1 MTSAGRDGPAMR
13 MTPPCGRSRPGA
25 VTAKRRGGGT
35 AQGESRISPGGPGW
49 DEAAIERVVG
59 EEPTPE
65 FAAQVAEEYQR
76 LLDRLGD
83 DTLRRVAVWKME
95 GLTNGE
101 VAGKLG
107 CSRRTVARKLETI
120 RIIWNGESAP

>member
-1 MTSAGRDGPAMR
+1 MS
-13 MTPPCGRSRPGA
+13 SGA
-25 VTAKRRGGGT
+25 
-35 AQGESRISPGGPGW
+35 SSW
-49 DEAAIERVVG
+49 DEAALEQVVG

-83 DTLRRVAVWKME
+83 DSLRQVAVLKME
-95 GLTNGE
+95 GCTNDE
-101 VAGKLG
+101 VAQRLD

-120 RIIWNGESAP
+120 RIIWSTEPAP